1 MDKYGNTRKV
11 TFTIDDLQ
19 CLRNEWKKNKL
30 TDKEIDEIF
39 AMGTLSEFKC
49 TFTLYGRGI
58 TEDRYELFNVNGEKM
73 NVNDLNSYQNGCI
86 ISECDAYFEG
96 RNDKPYGVVDIKE
109 EVI

>member
-11 TFTIDDLQ
+11 TFTIDDSQ
-19 CLRNEWKKNKL
+19 YLRNELKRNNL

-39 AMGTLSEFKC
+39 AMGTLSEFKG

-73 NVNDLNSYQNGCI
+73 ILRAGM
-86 ISECDAYFEG
+86 ISLMELLTLKRRLFNYDST
-96 RNDKPYGVVDIKE
+96 RIYGDVR
-109 EVI
+109 